1 MSLGVLFDSYPI
13 TISKVLIFKL
23 KPDVCLLEMNEIDSF
38 KVIE

>member
-1 MSLGVLFDSYPI
+1 MSLGVLFDFLL
-13 TISKVLIFKL
+13 TISMVLIFKL